1 MENGTEVLKSD
12 DPRAVV
18 NLVENVVDLHLGG
31 VGAGPPHGREE
42 GVGGDLP
49 VAGPVKAGEGR
60 PAGHMLTSH

>member
-1 MENGTEVLKSD
+1 MKNCTEILEGDV
-12 DPRAVV
+12 PGAVI

-60 PAGHMLTSH
+60 PATHMLTSH